1 MILSEKKEKLKKFKK
16 IWADSMNFDPINK
29 VGGLFG
35 RNINIFSADLMI
47 SDLINKVKRSFW
59 KYKI

>member
-1 MILSEKKEKLKKFKK
+1 
-16 IWADSMNFDPINK
+16 MNFDPINK

-47 SDLINKVKRSFW
+47 SDPINKVERSFW